1 MQLIDTHS
9 HLYAEEF
16 DSDRSETLLRA
27 REAGIVKMLLP
38 AIDSESHE
46 RMFELAEQA
55 PDLCRVMMGLHPTSV
70 NDNPRWREEL
80 ALVERYLTQSAP
92 PYDSVKF
99 CAVGEIGLDFYWSQ
113 DFKAEQREAFVYQ
126 CRLAAR
132 LGLPVAIHTRSAW
145 EDMCEILEQEVAAAR
160 ERGEQ
165 LRGVLHAFGEDAA
178 TYRRLCECG
187 DFLFGIGGV
196 VTFKKSPLAATVAE
210 MDINHIIIE
219 TDCPYLTPA
228 PHRGKRNES
237 AYVSHICNKV
247 AEIKGLSPAE
257 VARITTAN
265 ARRMFLPDELE

>member
-16 DSDRSETLLRA
+16 DSDRSEALLRA

-38 AIDSESHE
+38 AIDSESHD
-46 RMFELAEQA
+46 RMFELVGQA
-55 PDLCRVMMGLHPTSV
+55 SDLCRVMMGLHPTSV
-70 NDNPRWREEL
+70 NDNPYWREEL

-145 EDMCEILEQEVAAAR
+145 EDMCEILEQETAAAH

-165 LRGVLHAFGEDAA
+165 LRGVLHAFGEDVA

-210 MDINHIIIE
+210 MDINHIILE

-237 AYVSHICNKV
+237 AYVNHICNKV
-247 AEIKGLSPAE
+247 AEIKGLSPDE

-265 ARRMFLPDELE
+265 ARRMFLSDELE